1 MPESMEIDQVKSCC
15 GVTIQ
20 AAPLGQKET
29 RPEHIV
35 SEKHNIGHKELYW
48 IKKAVAFH
56 FGEADPEK
64 ICDSHG
70 KKYVCVEVLNPQSNK
85 RYHVEIDRRGIV
97 NAWVPSKAC
106 GKKDAHIKSVT
117 YGKFNKESKRF
128 HHVTGPLK
136 GKFAKGS
143 YGKPKGFVT
152 DNSQRNK
159 WKDPT
164 SGSDRVSPF
173 LKQKSSKTTGSSC
186 KGNPPVLPMR
196 SDHSLISG
204 YAVQE
209 ASTHQKLL
217 GVETCLKK
225 DMSVSH
231 DALGFMYSQRSASY
245 KKGRWN
251 NTGEE
256 TVQLPFVQYSRK
268 GAATIDSAGLV
279 QLSDGAE
286 ITDYSLSDVTKNS
299 IRQTANFL
307 HDRNIHNLDAGMR
320 EILDGAWMCAK
331 SASMDEFTHGFVSA
345 MKNRGYPTSQIS
357 MAVNLVGKPLWR
369 AYQTY
374 GQKGFAQAVQHSFQD
389 LLAAA
394 AHATERPV
402 EFVLSCVN
410 SAAPLLGIDLNV
422 QWNEDYKG
430 FRIMGYGLGVGRQI
444 DVGKNGFVE
453 DTGIHGSYRF
463 PCTRNIVGEKL
474 SVASAPL
481 FGSFCLW
488 LKL

>member
-15 GVTIQ
+15 GVKIQ
-20 AAPLGQKET
+20 AAPHGQKET

-48 IKKAVAFH
+48 IKKAVALH

-106 GKKDAHIKSVT
+106 GKKDTHLESVT
-117 YGKFNKESKRF
+117 YGKFIKESKRF

-143 YGKPKGFVT
+143 FGKPEGLVT
-152 DNSQRNK
+152 DNSKRCK

-164 SGSDRVSPF
+164 TGSDRVSPF
-173 LKQKSSKTTGSSC
+173 LKQKSSKTTGSPC
-186 KGNPPVLPMR
+186 KGNPPVLPALPSVR
-196 SDHSLISG
+196 
-204 YAVQE
+204 
-209 ASTHQKLL
+209 KLP
-217 GVETCLKK
+217 K
-225 DMSVSH
+225 H
-231 DALGFMYSQRSASY
+231 WPRF
-245 KKGRWN
+245 
-251 NTGEE
+251 
-256 TVQLPFVQYSRK
+256 
-268 GAATIDSAGLV
+268 
-279 QLSDGAE
+279 
-286 ITDYSLSDVTKNS
+286 SLSHVTKKS
-299 IRQTANFL
+299 IWHSANFL
-307 HDRNIHNLDAGMR
+307 HDRNIHNLDAGMT
-320 EILDGAWMCAK
+320 EIMDGAWMCAK

-345 MKNRGYPTSQIS
+345 MKNRGYPTSKIS

-369 AYQTY
+369 AYQTD
-374 GQKGFAQAVQHSFQD
+374 GEKGFAQAVQHSLQD
-389 LLAAA
+389 LLAATGD
-394 AHATERPV
+394 ATERPV

-410 SAAPLLGIDLNV
+410 SAAPLLGSDLNV
-422 QWNEDYKG
+422 QWNKDYKG
-430 FRIMGYGLGVGRQI
+430 FRMMGYGLGAGRQI

-463 PCTRNIVGEKL
+463 RSTLNTVGQKL
-474 SVASAPL
+474 SVASVP
-481 FGSFCLW
+481 